1 MKKKL
6 LLITLLMSPLAFSNQ
21 LLDAENEEEAIGIMY
36 GVMTDIDVMSF
47 MCERKLSNKSET
59 ISSAVNSWVRR
70 NQVVITNFKNGLEK
84 TPISEMEKIAHL
96 SKKAVETKIIKFND
110 LTQVQ
115 KEDACMSLVNRL
127 DSDLYRKEYP
137 KTYEFMSK

>member
-21 LLDAENEEEAIGIMY
+21 LLDAENKEEAIGIMY

-59 ISSAVNSWVRR
+59 ISSAVNSWVR
-70 NQVVITNFKNGLEK
+70 
-84 TPISEMEKIAHL
+84 M
-96 SKKAVETKIIKFND
+96 
-110 LTQVQ
+110 
-115 KEDACMSLVNRL
+115 
-127 DSDLYRKEYP
+127 
-137 KTYEFMSK
+137 